1 MSHQRSCL
9 LSFAAILSI
18 MALQSVE
25 ANSASSLPM
34 VAHTRYSFLPH
45 GRHSSSSS
53 SNNSPFSRRGVSSS
67 VAGLDFLDSPVRS
80 AVSQRP
86 LTGHS
91 RQQQHHHHRHPMD
104 TVLPCSIAYTL
115 FRGAFLRVASDLSG
129 GTPLESI
136 KTRVTLTTEGPWQ
149 ATCNI
154 VRSGGL
160 AALWTGTPSRTVEGA
175 LIGAVFM
182 LGSVLTKNQL
192 KKLGAPPTVAALAG
206 GLVGGV
212 AQAVIMTPAGLVF
225 TALNND
231 RQTGTANKE
240 TTLGVV
246 TRVVKEKGVAGMFA
260 GGRPMCIRQAT
271 NWASRSGFTE
281 IARSSLR
288 LSKYGILGEIA
299 AGAVGGVGSC
309 WNTPIETIRVYTQ
322 RDVSQGKEP
331 KPMAQ
336 YWDEIVK
343 ESGYPGLFR
352 GVTPRAI
359 QAIWQTVFL
368 VVVPNLMGI

>member
-1 MSHQRSCL
+1 MSPPTRSGL
-9 LSFAAILSI
+9 LMFAAIL
-18 MALQSVE
+18 AVATLQSVE
-25 ANSASSLPM
+25 ANSSAVSSLP
-34 VAHTRYSFLPH
+34 VVCAHAKHSFLPRRRRRRH
-45 GRHSSSSS
+45 GSSS
-53 SNNSPFSRRGVSSS
+53 SNTSPFSRRGVSSS
-67 VAGLDFLDSPVRS
+67 FAGLDFLDRPVQV

-86 LTGHS
+86 LTG
-91 RQQQHHHHRHPMD
+91 QQHPID
-104 TVLPCSIAYTL
+104 TALPCSSIGNTL
-115 FRGAFLRVASDLSG
+115 LRGAFLRIASDLSG
-129 GTPLESI
+129 GTPLEGI

-154 VRSGGL
+154 VKSGGL

-182 LGSVLTKNQL
+182 LGSVLTKSQL
-192 KKLGAPPTVAALAG
+192 KKMGAPPTVAALAG

-231 RQTGTANKE
+231 RQTGTANQE

-246 TRVVKEKGVAGMFA
+246 SRVVREKGLAGMFA

-281 IARSSLR
+281 IARSALR
-288 LSKYGILGEIA
+288 LSDYGLWGEIG
-299 AGAVGGVGSC
+299 AGAIGGVGSC

-322 RDVSQGKEP
+322 RDVSQGREP

-336 YWDEIVK
+336 YWDEIVR
-343 ESGYPGLFR
+343 ESGHPGLFR
-352 GVTPRAI
+352 GVTPRAV